1 MKKIKK
7 KNRNSIGMGNSII
20 IVALLCFVIIAARG
34 LQLSLSKE
42 IDGINLKEFASYRTT
57 ATDILPAKRGT
68 IYDVNGN
75 ILAQNV
81 YSYTLIAYLDS
92 SRTTDDSKPKHVV
105 DPVMTAEKL
114 APILGMDKDRIV
126 EILSKTTYVN
136 DKGETKNVY
145 QTEFGAKGKGLTGVV
160 KDQIVA
166 LQLPGIDFIETQKRY
181 YPNGNFLSYTIG
193 YAKSNDDG
201 TIAGEM
207 GIEQYYNDALSG
219 VAGSVTYQKDLQGYK
234 IVNTPEIRQEAIA
247 GKDIYLTIDDNIQ
260 FFIEQAIK
268 NSASKYSFER
278 LNILI
283 AEAKTGRILGMSTYP
298 SFDPNVRN
306 ITNYLDPMVTTA
318 IEPGSTMKI
327 YSYLAAM
334 EEGVYDGNAKFKS
347 GVYVTKDGT
356 EIGDHNRQGWG
367 MITFDRGFA
376 LSSNV
381 GALTLVKDY
390 MNGDIL
396 RNYYLKLGFGSTTG
410 IELPKEASGK
420 IDFRYETEIF
430 NAAFGQGILTTPI
443 QNVKA
448 LTVLSNNG
456 VLLQPYL
463 VDKIVDPLSNE
474 VVYQGKTT
482 ELGRMASEGTVS
494 KLLEL
499 MHDVVKEGTG
509 TPYYMEGYDIAAKT
523 GTAQIASTNGTGYLT
538 GPNDVIRGFAGVYP
552 GNDPEFIIYA
562 TVTKPNPNTTS
573 PLSDAIKEIIQNI
586 AKYKNIETSTTPT
599 EEIKTITLDSYYN
612 QNKDDVVSTLK
623 ANKITSV
630 VIGDGDKI
638 INQYPKEGSI
648 VNSKEK
654 VYLLTNGSKITLP
667 SFTGWSHKEVINYFD
682 LVGTPYVI
690 NGTGYVVSQDQKKGT
705 VLTKEVTVTL
715 ELKPKF
721 TTEEEKKETDST
733 EEKE

>member
-1 MKKIKK
+1 MKKTKK
-7 KNRNSIGMGNSII
+7 KNRNSIGLGNSII
-20 IVALLCFVIIAARG
+20 VVALLCFVVIAARG

-81 YSYTLIAYLDS
+81 YSYTLIAYLDPA
-92 SRTTDDSKPKHVV
+92 RTTDESKPKHVV

-114 APILGMDKDRIV
+114 APILGMEKDRIV

-410 IELPKEASGK
+410 IELPKESSGK

-474 VVYQGKTT
+474 IVYQGKTT
-482 ELGRMASEGTVS
+482 ELGRMASEKTVS

-612 QNKDDVVSTLK
+612 QNKDDVISTLK
-623 ANKITSV
+623 ASKITSI

-667 SFTGWSHKEVINYFD
+667 SFKGWSHKEVINYFD

-705 VLTKEVTVTL
+705 VLTKDITVTL
-715 ELKPKF
+715 ELQPKF
-721 TTEEEKKETDST
+721 TTEEEKKENDST
-733 EEKE
+733 EGKE